1 MSKILGYLH
10 ELSAKQ
16 PISTLDEPLN
26 LTVEESANIDDFS
39 LDSLINEEIFLLFL
53 ADWLP
58 FKKQLLE
65 SLSLHIQADLVL
77 VDPEKSPLLVG
88 RFNIL
93 TLPTLLHLSKGL
105 EESRLVGAFGAHEL
119 NKLKT
124 SPSR

>member
-26 LTVEESANIDDFS
+26 HSVEESANIDDFS

-105 EESRLVGAFGAHEL
+105 EESRLLGAFGAHEL

>member
-16 PISTLDEPLN
+16 PTSALDEPPN
-26 LTVEESANIDDFS
+26 LTVEESAKFDDFS
-39 LDSLINEEIFLLFL
+39 LDNLINEEIFLLFL

-65 SLSLHIQADLVL
+65 SLSLYIQSDLVL
-77 VDPEKSPLLVG
+77 VDPEKSPLLVD

-93 TLPTLLHLSKGL
+93 TLPTLLHLSKGV
-105 EESRLVGAFGAHEL
+105 EESRLVGAFGALEL